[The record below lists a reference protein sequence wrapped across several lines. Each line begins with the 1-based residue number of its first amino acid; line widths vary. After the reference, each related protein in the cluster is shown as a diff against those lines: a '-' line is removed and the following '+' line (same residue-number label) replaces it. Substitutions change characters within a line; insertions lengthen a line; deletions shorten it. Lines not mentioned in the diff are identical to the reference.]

1 MRHRKLIFGKN
12 ILIKFDPVLR
22 NIPKD
27 NEDKINAWIKDQYM
41 HPVESTHT
49 FDEVLNWF
57 KLNNIEFINS
67 IPLCSLFNSSKKDL
81 FEKNSSATFM
91 ERILQQFIMIFTSPG
106 SEGGLFLF
114 TGKKKN

>member
-1 MRHRKLIFGKN
+1 MKRLKQIFGKN

-57 KLNNIEFINS
+57 DSNNIEFINS
-67 IPLCSLFNSSKKDL
+67 IPQCSLLDIEDKKI
-81 FEKNSSATFM
+81 FQNKSRATFI
-91 ERILQQFIMIFTSPG
+91 ERILTQITMIFGKFG
-106 SEGGLFLF
+106 SEGGVFMLI
-114 TGKKKN
+114 GKKK